1 MVNERQTNALKAVAL
16 VLSVGVLGLDAASCF
31 AQSYP
36 DKPIRM
42 VVAFAPAGAP
52 DIIGRLVGQR
62 LNERLGQPVIIDN
75 RPGATGNIGAE
86 IVAKAAPDGYTV
98 FMATV
103 SVAIS
108 PNFYRSLSFDPVKS
122 FEPVSRVAIVPLL
135 LVVHPSLPARSVAEL
150 IALAK
155 SRPGTL
161 NYASVGNGSPQHL
174 TAALFNATAGI
185 RTVHVAYKGGAPATT
200 AILSGETQLYFAGMP
215 PALPHVKAGRLRGLA
230 VSTARR
236 SPSAPDIPT
245 VSEAGLA
252 GFEADNWHG
261 ILAPR
266 GTAKARIDRLN
277 TEIAQV
283 LGSAEIQS
291 QLINAGAQG
300 VTSTPAEFAAFIRAE
315 TDKWTRV
322 ARLAGV
328 TPQ

>member
-1 MVNERQTNALKAVAL
+1 MSEDHAMPVESNVRILSLGILALAVAP
-16 VLSVGVLGLDAASCF
+16 CC
-31 AQSYP
+31 AQGYP

-42 VVAFAPAGAP
+42 VVAFAPGGAP
-52 DIIGRLVGQR
+52 DIIGRVVGQR
-62 LNERLGQPVIIDN
+62 LNERFGQPVIIDN

-86 IVAKAAPDGYTV
+86 IVAKAPPDGYTV

-108 PNFYRSLSFDPVKS
+108 PNFYRALPFDPVKS
-122 FEPVSRVAIVPLL
+122 FDPVSRVAIVPLL

-150 IALAK
+150 ITLAK

-174 TAALFNATAGI
+174 SAELFNATAGI

-266 GTAKARIDRLN
+266 GTPRARIDRLN
-277 TEIAQV
+277 AELVQV
-283 LGSAEIQS
+283 LGAVDIQS
-291 QLINAGAQG
+291 QLVNAGAQA

-322 ARLAGV
+322 ARIAGV
-328 TPQ
+328 KAQ